1 MLFGD
6 CFKLLKSNLVGK
18 KGGNKMGMVQGIAIL
33 VTIVGFLFIPKMA
46 ENAFERMEKELEEE
60 KKGCDLLAES
70 EQTEKKY

>member
-1 MLFGD
+1 
-6 CFKLLKSNLVGK
+6 
-18 KGGNKMGMVQGIAIL
+18 MGMDQGIAIL

-60 KKGCDLLAES
+60 KKKCNSSEDS

>member
-1 MLFGD
+1 
-6 CFKLLKSNLVGK
+6 
-18 KGGNKMGMVQGIAIL
+18 MGMVQGIAIL